1 MASRTY
7 SERVI
12 VLRKT
17 RLREADLVLTLLA
30 QDGRQVRAVAKG
42 ALKPSGSFASRLELY
57 AESDVLL
64 VEGRSLDIVKEA
76 RLENAHEKLRF
87 EYARSICAAP
97 MVELLGI
104 ATQDELPV
112 AHLFDMTRV
121 ALDALER
128 VEEQRVPL
136 VMTAFLLKAASVLG
150 FRPSLD
156 ACAECGAERGSSE
169 YPAWFSHASGGILCA
184 DCAVRQ
190 NAVVLQAATIG
201 WVKWLVY
208 STFEQITSAE
218 NLPASQRELM
228 MFAQAWIREH
238 IGDLKSLSF
247 VLAEIGFS
255 GEFR

>member
-17 RLREADLVLTLLA
+17 RLREADLVLTMLA
-30 QDGRQVRAVAKG
+30 EDGRQVRSVAKG
-42 ALKPSGSFASRLELY
+42 ALKPTGSFASRLELY

-64 VEGRSLDIVKEA
+64 VEGRTLDIVKEA
-76 RLENAHEKLRF
+76 RLVNAHEKLRF
-87 EYARSICAAP
+87 EYAQSICAAP
-97 MVELLGI
+97 MVELLAV

-128 VEEQRVPL
+128 VDGERAVL

-156 ACAECGAERGSSE
+156 ACVECGRERGGKE
-169 YPAWFSHASGGILCA
+169 YPVWVSHAAGGILCS
-184 DCAVRQ
+184 DCASRQ
-190 NAVVLQAATIG
+190 DAVVLPAATIG
-201 WVKWLVY
+201 WVKWLLY
-208 STFEQITSAE
+208 STFLQIVE
-218 NLPASQRELM
+218 EKDLPASPRDLM
-228 MFAQAWIREH
+228 GFAQAWIREH
-238 IGDLKSLSF
+238 IGDLRSLSF
-247 VLAEIGFS
+247 VMAELAGIT
-255 GEFR
+255 R

>member
-17 RLREADLVLTLLA
+17 RLREADLVVTMLA
-30 QDGRQVRAVAKG
+30 EDGRQVRAVAKG

-76 RLENAHEKLRF
+76 RLVNAHEKLRF

-97 MVELLGI
+97 MVELLAI

-112 AHLFDMTRV
+112 AHLFAMTRV

-128 VEEQRVPL
+128 ASEERVPL
-136 VMTAFLLKAASVLG
+136 VMTAFLLKASSVLG

-156 ACAECGAERGSSE
+156 TCAECGRERGSRE
-169 YPAWFSHASGGILCA
+169 YPAWVSHAAGGVLCP
-184 DCAVRQ
+184 DCASRQ
-190 NAVVLQAATIG
+190 EAVVLPAATIG
-201 WVKWLVY
+201 WVNWLIY
-208 STFEQITSAE
+208 STFEQITNEE
-218 NLPASQRELM
+218 NLPPSPRDLM
-228 MFAQAWIREH
+228 GFAQAWIREH
-238 IGDLKSLSF
+238 IGELRSLAF
-247 VLAEIGFS
+247 VMAEFAG
-255 GEFR
+255 GAR